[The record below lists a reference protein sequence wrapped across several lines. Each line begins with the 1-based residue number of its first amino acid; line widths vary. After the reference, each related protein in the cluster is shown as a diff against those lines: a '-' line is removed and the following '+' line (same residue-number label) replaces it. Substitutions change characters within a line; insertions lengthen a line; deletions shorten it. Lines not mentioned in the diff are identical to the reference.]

1 MVTVEE
7 LVVAVHVVRAGRG
20 EPAGVAR
27 HRRDPV
33 QHAVATTAATATNTA
48 ATAARSG
55 ARVVGQATA
64 AAGDHGEELGS
75 V

>member
-1 MVTVEE
+1 MVAFEE
-7 LVVAVHVVRAGRG
+7 LVVAIHVVRAGRG
-20 EPAGVAR
+20 EPAGVTR
-27 HRRDPV
+27 HRRDQV
-33 QHAVATTAATATNTA
+33 QHAVTTTAATTTDTT
-48 ATAARSG
+48 ATATRCG